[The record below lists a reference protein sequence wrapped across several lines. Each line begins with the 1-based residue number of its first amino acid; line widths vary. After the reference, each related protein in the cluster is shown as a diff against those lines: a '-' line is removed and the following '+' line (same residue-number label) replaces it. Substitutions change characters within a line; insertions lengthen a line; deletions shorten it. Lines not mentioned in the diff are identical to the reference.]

1 MALTFDIGDPAR
13 PRGHAILYFRS
24 RSSPEVVA
32 TYVLVLPIKMDMG
45 KYLPPLL
52 ASQLG
57 AVAGEMMSAGME
69 SFAAPPVPEV
79 VESLEHLEAL
89 ARRRGDD
96 LLWGGDVTLGDAA
109 AAMHEAAEA
118 VQEYSQLYRQ
128 YAASDEPPPSE
139 PAAIAPAGPGDV
151 QRVLYGLMGER
162 DRLGELS
169 KLVGTM
175 RFAAEGGDTG
185 LAEET
190 DVSLQALQELM
201 AEHYWVQ
208 RVRRAARDPS
218 DLGGKLAQLYVER
231 CYRLLDQDFTAV
243 AELERRIAEVAP
255 DGPPSQ
261 DLRA

>member
-1 MALTFDIGDPAR
+1 MALNFDIGDPAR

-24 RSSPEVVA
+24 RSSTEVVA

-57 AVAGEMMSAGME
+57 AAAGELMGAGME
-69 SFAAPPVPEV
+69 SFAAPPVPEA

-96 LLWGGDVTLGDAA
+96 LLWGGDVTLGDPA

-128 YAASDEPPPSE
+128 YAESDEPPPSE
-139 PAAIAPAGPGDV
+139 PAAIAGPGDV
-151 QRVLYGLMGER
+151 QRVLYGLMSER
-162 DRLGELS
+162 DLLGELS
-169 KLVGTM
+169 KLVGTL
-175 RFAAEGGDTG
+175 RFAADRGDTS

-190 DVSLQALQELM
+190 DASLKALQEVM
-201 AEHYWVQ
+201 AEHHWVQ
-208 RVRRAARDPS
+208 RVRGAARDPS
-218 DLGGKLAQLYVER
+218 DLGGKLSQLYVER
-231 CYRLLDQDFTAV
+231 CYKLLDQDFTAV
-243 AELERRIAEVAP
+243 EELERQIAALTQ
-255 DGPPSQ
+255 DGPPGQ